1 MKADD
6 FPKYGIPSRVVA
18 GLAFATVLGLRR
30 SFQEDAIRCVE
41 RLKPPLQVLGEEHI
55 PQRGTCV
62 VTLNHYHRPGFGA
75 QWLAL
80 AISACVPRKMHWVIT
95 GELTY
100 LGRLGSPVSRWM
112 LARIAR
118 TYGFTSMPPM
128 PPRPKDLE
136 ARAGSVR
143 KVLEYAKR
151 HLDFV
156 LGMAPEG
163 VDQAGGKLS
172 VPAPGA
178 GRFGLLLAGLGSA
191 FVPVGAYEADGKFCL
206 HFGPAYQL
214 SVASGLSSNEKDRIA
229 AEIMMKKIAALL
241 PETLRGEFA

>member
-128 PPRPKDLE
+128 PPRQKDLE

-156 LGMAPEG
+156 L
-163 VDQAGGKLS
+163 
-172 VPAPGA
+172 
-178 GRFGLLLAGLGSA
+178 
-191 FVPVGAYEADGKFCL
+191 
-206 HFGPAYQL
+206 
-214 SVASGLSSNEKDRIA
+214 
-229 AEIMMKKIAALL
+229 
-241 PETLRGEFA
+241 